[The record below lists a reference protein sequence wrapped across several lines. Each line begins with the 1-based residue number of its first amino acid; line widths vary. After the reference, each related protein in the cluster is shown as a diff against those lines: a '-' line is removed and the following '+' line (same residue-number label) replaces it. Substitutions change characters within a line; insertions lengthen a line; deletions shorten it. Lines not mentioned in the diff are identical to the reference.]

1 MGRSTDVAIVGGG
14 VIGSAIAYALAAE
27 PAFCGSVLV
36 IERDPSYAF
45 AATGRSWGGIRQ
57 QFSTPENVAMSLYGA
72 QFVKRAAEALAV
84 DGVGPDLGFREQ
96 GYLFLAGAAGMPVL
110 EANCALARS
119 LGGAVAVLGAAELA
133 RRFPWLNTDGLA
145 GAGLGLENEGWIDPQ
160 ALLDGFRRKARAL
173 GATYATDAVV
183 GVRRAKGRVAGLRL
197 GSGAEVACGVMVNAA
212 GADAAVLARM
222 AGCELPV
229 RPRKRMTYV
238 FDCRQDL
245 SAAPL
250 TIDVTGVAFRPEGS
264 GYIAIVSPPADRDP
278 DGDVTDVAPEYA
290 AFDEVIWPALAA
302 RVPAFAAIKLRR
314 AWAGHYDTNTF
325 DQNAI
330 LGPHPEIGGLVFANG
345 FSGHGVQQSP
355 AVGRA
360 IAELIAFGEYRCLD
374 LGRMCY
380 ERIARGQPLQEANV
394 V

>member
-1 MGRSTDVAIVGGG
+1 MGPSTDVAIVGGG
-14 VIGSAIAYALAAE
+14 VIGSAIAYSLAVE
-27 PAFCGSVLV
+27 PAFDGSILV

-45 AATGRSWGGIRQ
+45 AATSRSWGGIRQ

-72 QFVKRAAEALAV
+72 QFVKRAAKTLTV
-84 DGVGPDLGFREQ
+84 DGVAPELGFREQ
-96 GYLFLAGAAGMPVL
+96 GYLFLAGPAGLPVL

-119 LGGAVAVLGAAELA
+119 LGASVALLGPADLA
-133 RRFPWLNTDGLA
+133 RRFPWLNLDGLA
-145 GAGLGLENEGWIDPQ
+145 GAGLGLENEGWVDPQ

-173 GATYATDAVV
+173 GAAYVTDQVV
-183 GVRRAKGRVAGLRL
+183 GVRRAKGRVTGLRL

-212 GADAAVLARM
+212 GAVAAAVARM
-222 AGCELPV
+222 AGCALPV
-229 RPRKRMTYV
+229 RPRKRTTYV
-238 FDCRQDL
+238 FDCRRDL

-250 TIDVTGVAFRPEGS
+250 TIDVTGVAFRPEGG
-264 GYIAIVSPPADRDP
+264 GYIGIVSPPPQRDP
-278 DGDVTDVAPEYA
+278 DGEVTDVAPEYA
-290 AFDEVIWPALAA
+290 AFDQVVWPALAA
-302 RVPAFAAIKLRR
+302 RVPAFEAVKLRR
-314 AWAGHYDTNTF
+314 AWAGHYDYNTF

-360 IAELIAFGEYRCLD
+360 IAERITFGEYRSLD
-374 LGRMCY
+374 LSRMCY
-380 ERIARGQPLQEANV
+380 ERIARGQPIKEANV